1 MSGPKQDK
9 TKIVQIWGEILDEGF
24 TSVPNILLRY
34 RSRIGLKPKHIM
46 LIIDIMSYKWDA
58 GYPFPSYSTLSQ
70 RSGVEER
77 SVKRI
82 TQDLEELGLLVK
94 TPRFDSETG
103 AQVTTVFDFRP
114 LIKKLMEEMN
124 KDQELSEHPISIG
137 DLAKQGMQSFKKKV
151 NNKGDATG
159 DDKNVMGEGDKNVT
173 RGVTKLAP
181 GRVTKM
187 SPKEYT
193 SINKIISKGTLEQSS
208 TYDKRKD
215 GSSERNG
222 KSKNWVSKDI
232 RDGIFRNRIFEI
244 YDNLYDL
251 KTTAELVEEGTQRA
265 CKDLMVNRAKDLESL
280 GIVID
285 IKSLVKEVKNRFPYK
300 DMPEDEKRARNFY
313 TAAICDLVTE
323 SVSYLILEKH

>member
-1 MSGPKQDK
+1 MSGTKQDK

-94 TPRFDSETG
+94 TPRFDSETR

-114 LIKKLMEEMN
+114 LIKKLIEEMN
-124 KDQELSEHPISIG
+124 RDDEIVDSTGNMADISN
-137 DLAKQGMQSFKKKV
+137 QSHSLFKKKV
-151 NNKGDATG
+151 SENRAFRGG
-159 DDKNVMGEGDKNVT
+159 DKNVMGEGDKNVMG
-173 RGVTKLAP
+173 GVTKLSR
-181 GRVTKM
+181 GGVTKM

-193 SINKIISKGTLEQSS
+193 SNKKNISILTPEESS
-208 TYDKRKD
+208 TY
-215 GSSERNG
+215 SSA
-222 KSKNWVSKDI
+222 KKSSKNGNTKTKKRVSIDF
-232 RDGIFRNRIFEI
+232 RNSIFRNRIFEV

-251 KTTAELVEEGTQRA
+251 KSIKELVDEGTQRA
-265 CKDLMVNRAKDLESL
+265 CKDVMVNRAKDFEKL
-280 GIVID
+280 GVDIDMKSIV
-285 IKSLVKEVKNRFPYK
+285 KKVRNEFPYSELPTNNTK
-300 DMPEDEKRARNFY
+300 ARNFY
-313 TAAICDLVTE
+313 TATICNMVADSIAELF
-323 SVSYLILEKH
+323 L

>member
-1 MSGPKQDK
+1 MSGIKQDK

-34 RSRIGLKPKHIM
+34 RSKIGLKPKHIM

-114 LIKKLMEEMN
+114 LVTKLIEELN
-124 KDQELSEHPISIG
+124 RDAGSLDNSINT
-137 DLAKQGMQSFKKKV
+137 AATAKKKV
-151 NNKGDATG
+151 SKNRGSLG
-159 DDKNVMGEGDKNVT
+159 DDKNVRGEGDKNVT
-173 RGVTKLAP
+173 GGVTELAL
-181 GRVTKM
+181 GGVTKM

-193 SINKIISKGTLEQSS
+193 SNNKIFSKGTLEQSS
-208 TYDKRKD
+208 TYSRAKK
-215 GSSERNG
+215 SSSNSNG
-222 KSKNWVSKDI
+222 KTKERVSKDF

-244 YDNLYDL
+244 YDNLYDI
-251 KTTAELVEEGTQRA
+251 KPIKELVDEGIQRA
-265 CKDLMVNRAKDLESL
+265 CKDLMVNRAKDLEDL
-280 GIVID
+280 GIDID
-285 IKSLVKEVKNRFPYK
+285 MKSIVKKVKSKFPYK
-300 DMPEDEKRARNFY
+300 NIPSNDSKARNFY
-313 TAAICDLVTE
+313 TSTICNMVAD
-323 SVSYLILEKH
+323 SVSDLILQNQ

>member
-1 MSGPKQDK
+1 MSGTKQDK

-94 TPRFDSETG
+94 TPRFDNETG

-114 LIKKLMEEMN
+114 LIKKLIEEMN
-124 KDQELSEHPISIG
+124 RDDEIVDSTRNMADISNKSHS
-137 DLAKQGMQSFKKKV
+137 LFKKKGSENRV
-151 NNKGDATG
+151 FRGG
-159 DDKNVMGEGDKNVT
+159 DKNVRGEGDKNVT
-173 RGVTKLAP
+173 GGVTKLSR

-193 SINKIISKGTLEQSS
+193 SNKKNISILTPGESS
-208 TYDKRKD
+208 TY
-215 GSSERNG
+215 SST
-222 KSKNWVSKDI
+222 KKSSKNGNTKIKKRVSIDF
-232 RDGIFRNRIFEI
+232 RDSIFRNRIFEI
-244 YDNLYDL
+244 YDNLNDL
-251 KTTAELVEEGTQRA
+251 KSIKELVDEGAQRA
-265 CKDLMVNRAKDLESL
+265 CKDVMINRAKDFEKLGVDLEMKS
-280 GIVID
+280 IV
-285 IKSLVKEVKNRFPYK
+285 KKVRNEFPYSELPTNNIK
-300 DMPEDEKRARNFY
+300 ARNFY
-313 TAAICDLVTE
+313 TATICNMVADSIAELF
-323 SVSYLILEKH
+323 L

>member
-1 MSGPKQDK
+1 MSGIKQDK

-34 RSRIGLKPKHIM
+34 RSKIGLKPKHIM

-114 LIKKLMEEMN
+114 LVQKLIQQLNRDEESPDN
-124 KDQELSEHPISIG
+124 LINTVV
-137 DLAKQGMQSFKKKV
+137 AAKKKV
-151 NNKGDATG
+151 NKNRGAIG
-159 DDKNVMGEGDKNVT
+159 DDKNVRGEGDNNVT
-173 RGVTKLAP
+173 GGVTELAR
-181 GRVTKM
+181 GGVTIM

-193 SINKIISKGTLEQSS
+193 SNNKNISIGTLEKSS
-208 TYDKRKD
+208 TYSRSEK
-215 GSSERNG
+215 SSSNGNG
-222 KSKNWVSKDI
+222 KAKEGVSKDF
-232 RDGIFRNRIFEI
+232 RDSIFRNRIFEI
-244 YDNLYDL
+244 YDNLYDI
-251 KTTAELVEEGTQRA
+251 KSIKELVDEGTQRA
-265 CKDLMVNRAKDLESL
+265 CKDLMVNRAKDLERL
-280 GIVID
+280 GIDID
-285 IKSLVKEVKNRFPYK
+285 VKLIVKRVKNNFPYSQIPTNDSK
-300 DMPEDEKRARNFY
+300 ARNFY
-313 TAAICDLVTE
+313 TATICNLVADC
-323 SVSYLILEKH
+323 VSDLILQNH